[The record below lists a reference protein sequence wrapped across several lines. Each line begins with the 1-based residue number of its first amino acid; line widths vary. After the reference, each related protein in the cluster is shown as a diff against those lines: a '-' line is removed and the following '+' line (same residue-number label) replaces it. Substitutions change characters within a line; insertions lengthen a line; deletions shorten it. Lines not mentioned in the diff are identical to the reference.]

1 MEFKFGKKE
10 EKFRSEIRQF
20 VKENLPQGHIGHK
33 FEEELDDENWEFSM
47 SISKKLAEKK
57 WLTISWPKEY
67 GGLGASNWER
77 VVFSEEVGYWGIPGT
92 GMGISGTKWVGPS
105 LILFGTEEQKKNYIP
120 AIAAGDPD
128 GVWCTGYSEPDAGTD
143 LAGLQTSAVRVGD
156 EYIINGQKVWTSC
169 AHKAKWLWLAC
180 RTNQNVKKKHQGL
193 SLIIVDM
200 QSEGL
205 NVSPI
210 KNFVGGHVFN
220 EIFFKDVRVP
230 VSNLVGEEN
239 NGWAHLMTAL
249 SFERGVAIGTTGA
262 LRRAFD
268 EIVQYTKKTGHIE
281 KPEIRQKLAELATD
295 IETAKLLAYETA
307 WKTDNGQRVIYEPS
321 RDKAYC
327 DIVTEKL
334 SKTGMDIL
342 GAYSQVDVHS
352 KDSRWTKL
360 NGTFEHMYYYCIGM
374 AIAAG

>member
-1 MEFKFGKKE
+1 
-10 EKFRSEIRQF
+10 
-20 VKENLPQGHIGHK
+20 
-33 FEEELDDENWEFSM
+33 
-47 SISKKLAEKK
+47 
-57 WLTISWPKEY
+57 
-67 GGLGASNWER
+67 
-77 VVFSEEVGYWGIPGT
+77 
-92 GMGISGTKWVGPS
+92 
-105 LILFGTEEQKKNYIP
+105 
-120 AIAAGDPD
+120 
-128 GVWCTGYSEPDAGTD
+128 
-143 LAGLQTSAVRVGD
+143 
-156 EYIINGQKVWTSC
+156 
-169 AHKAKWLWLAC
+169 
-180 RTNQNVKKKHQGL
+180 
-193 SLIIVDM
+193 
-200 QSEGL
+200 
-205 NVSPI
+205 
-210 KNFVGGHVFN
+210 
-220 EIFFKDVRVP
+220 
-230 VSNLVGEEN
+230 
-239 NGWAHLMTAL
+239 HLMTAL

-374 AIAAG
+374 AIAAGTTYTQKNIVGQFGLQLPKAY

>member
-1 MEFKFGKKE
+1 
-10 EKFRSEIRQF
+10 
-20 VKENLPQGHIGHK
+20 
-33 FEEELDDENWEFSM
+33 
-47 SISKKLAEKK
+47 
-57 WLTISWPKEY
+57 
-67 GGLGASNWER
+67 
-77 VVFSEEVGYWGIPGT
+77 
-92 GMGISGTKWVGPS
+92 
-105 LILFGTEEQKKNYIP
+105 
-120 AIAAGDPD
+120 
-128 GVWCTGYSEPDAGTD
+128 CTGYSEPDAGTD

-321 RDKAYC
+321 R
-327 DIVTEKL
+327 
-334 SKTGMDIL
+334 
-342 GAYSQVDVHS
+342 
-352 KDSRWTKL
+352 
-360 NGTFEHMYYYCIGM
+360 
-374 AIAAG
+374 AAKIPGGQN